1 MDDGKLIKK
10 VLIILGVLLVMLTI
24 SIILLVDHKK
34 LNTFEIVKKDII
46 SSNCVSNYQYVYSDG
61 TNKYYVDCAYTY
73 YIKIGDTEY
82 TLQQALLNESVT
94 IDELIDN
101 DITFYNIP

>member
-1 MDDGKLIKK
+1 MDDSKSMKK
-10 VLIILGVLLVMLTI
+10 IFIVIGVLLVMLVL

-34 LNTFEIVKKDII
+34 LDTFEIVKKDII

-73 YIKIGDTEY
+73 YVKIGDKEY
-82 TLQQALLNESVT
+82 TLSQALSNESVT
-94 IDELIDN
+94 LNELIDK
-101 DITFYNIP
+101 